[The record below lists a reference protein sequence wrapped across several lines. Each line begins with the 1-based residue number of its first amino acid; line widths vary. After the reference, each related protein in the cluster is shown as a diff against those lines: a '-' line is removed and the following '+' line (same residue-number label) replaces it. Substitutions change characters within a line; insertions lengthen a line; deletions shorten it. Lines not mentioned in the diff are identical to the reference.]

1 MPTITCTACSG
12 RFARGFFANPT
23 VSAVCRMCKQR
34 RHLEEKLAEANN
46 KISVLT
52 RRIDSLEEFVSNN
65 VARTA
70 ENATTTTPQRS
81 APVAAPRRL
90 SLPGSVASPPHN
102 NNNVSRNFQPV
113 RNGARVVTRR
123 TAIPITTCN
132 RFEIFTETE
141 EDTSEVR
148 VVGDS
153 IIRSQ
158 LVELAE
164 HLEAESVSAYQ
175 VLGSTTS
182 VRPLTM

>member
-1 MPTITCTACSG
+1 
-12 RFARGFFANPT
+12 
-23 VSAVCRMCKQR
+23 MCKQR

-90 SLPGSVASPPHN
+90 SLPGSVASPPRN
-102 NNNVSRNFQPV
+102 NNNVSNNFQPV